1 MLKGIDV
8 SRHQGAIDWAKV
20 KAAGVQFAIIRA
32 GYGKYAYQEDPCF
45 TDNIEGAYNA
55 GIPVGVY
62 WYSYAD
68 TVAEAKREAEVCLT
82 VIKPYKDMITLPI
95 FFDQEYEPA
104 ILAAGNSIRTQ
115 CCVAFIEAIEA
126 AGYKAGLYGSQDWL
140 DNKIDDSQIPVT
152 ATVWVAQYGDKC
164 TYKGRYTI
172 WQYSSTGKMNGIS
185 GNVDMNEA
193 ADELVLATA
202 DGWNYIGGSWYWYEG
217 SKPVTNAWRKVT
229 GASGVLYWYY
239 LGPGGA
245 MLKGWQKIGAEV
257 FYLNEKTA
265 YGVPEGACVITDGRG
280 NVVRE

>member
-8 SRHQGAIDWAKV
+8 SRFQSDIDWQKV
-20 KAAGVQFAIIRA
+20 KAAGVQFAIIKA

-45 TDNIEGAYNA
+45 EDNIKGAYNA

-68 TVAEAKREAEVCLT
+68 TVAEAKQEAEVCLT
-82 VIKPYKDMITLPI
+82 VIKPYKDKITLPV

-115 CCVAFIEAIEA
+115 CCVAFIEVIEA

-140 DNKIDDSQIPVT
+140 DNKIDDSQIPAT

-172 WQYSSTGKMNGIS
+172 WQYTSTGHIDGIS
-185 GNVDMNEA
+185 GNVDMNQ
-193 ADELVLATA
+193 ADDSLIVSTA

-217 SKPVTNAWRKVT
+217 GKPVTNAWRKIT
-229 GASGVLYWYY
+229 GESGVPYWYY
-239 LGPGGA
+239 LGKGGA
-245 MLKGWQKIGAEV
+245 MLKGWQQIGEEV
-257 FYLNEKTA
+257 FYLNEKA
-265 YGVPEGACVITDGRG
+265 AFGVPEGACIITDSRG